1 MAEIQDEFCFLFV
14 FLRLC
19 CYNMYR
25 MTTVALQ
32 NLARL
37 IRYYILA
44 MTTAAGSGH
53 PTSSLS
59 ATDLMATLMFGGF
72 FSADLDHPENP
83 NNDRLIFS
91 KGHASPL
98 LYALYAAA
106 GKVSEEELM
115 ALRKFD
121 SPLEGHPTMRF
132 RYTEA
137 ATGSLGQGLSI
148 GVGMA
153 LNAKLDKLPYKTF
166 VLLGDGEMFEGS
178 NYEAIQIAAHYK
190 LDNLVGILDVSGL
203 EQAGESVRWKNAK
216 EHGAKDF
223 IKIISSFGW
232 QTILVNGHSAKDIA
246 RAYMKALKHQNIK
259 TARPTMIIAK
269 TVKGKGVSFLE
280 GKNHWHGKALAVDE
294 LEKALKKL
302 GKMDT
307 GLRGVVAKPTTRMS
321 NVKLQMSNQFQMP
334 NFKSQLSY
342 SLGDTVAPRKAYGK
356 ALVRIASQFSNMVVL
371 DAGVSN
377 STYAETFKQTFPK
390 RFFEMYIGEQ
400 NMVGVAL
407 GLSRRGKI
415 PFVSTFGAFFTRA
428 FDQIRMS
435 QYSNAGIKFVG
446 SHVGVSIG
454 PDGSSQMALED
465 IAMFRAVQNC
475 IVLYPCDAVSAERLV
490 EEAARY
496 TGNAYLR
503 MTREDTVV
511 IYPSDETFPIG
522 GSKVL
527 HTSKEDVATVVA
539 AGITVYEALQAYK
552 LLLKEGIKIRVIDLY
567 SIKPIDVATL
577 EKAARETG
585 AIITVEDHYAEG
597 GIGEAV
603 VSALDVG
610 TGRDRSVHIL
620 AVRKMPRSGKLE
632 ELLAYEE
639 IDAKAIIKT
648 VKNLF
653 STL

>member
-1 MAEIQDEFCFLFV
+1 MIPSQ
-14 FLRLC
+14 
-19 CYNMYR
+19 
-25 MTTVALQ
+25 LQ

-37 IRYYILA
+37 VRYYILKS
-44 MTTAAGSGH
+44 TTAAGSGH

-59 ATDLMATLMFGGF
+59 ATDLMTTLMFGGF
-72 FSADLDHPENP
+72 FHADLDHPENP
-83 NNDRLIFS
+83 TNDRLIFS

-98 LYALYAAA
+98 LYSLYAAA

-115 ALRKFD
+115 QLRKFD

-190 LDNLVGILDVSGL
+190 LDNLIGILDVSGL

-223 IKIISSFGW
+223 VKILSSFGW
-232 QTILVNGHSAKDIA
+232 QTILVNGHSMKEIA
-246 RAYMKALKHQNIK
+246 AAYKKALKVK
-259 TARPTMIIAK
+259 GKPVMIVAK

-280 GKNHWHGKALAVDE
+280 GKNHWHGKTLSAEECERALE
-294 LEKALKKL
+294 QL
-302 GKMDT
+302 GKIDT
-307 GLRGVVAKPTTRMS
+307 QLRGEVAQPARTKIFNFQFS
-321 NVKLQMSNQFQMP
+321 ISNQFS
-334 NFKSQLSY
+334 NFKSELSY
-342 SLGDTVAPRKAYGK
+342 SLGEAVAPRKAYGS
-356 ALVRIASQFSNMVVL
+356 ALVRIMGRFPNMVVL

-377 STYAETFKQTFPK
+377 STHAETFKKTFPQ

-400 NMVGVAL
+400 NMVGAAL

-435 QYSNAGIKFVG
+435 QYSNANIKFVG

-454 PDGSSQMALED
+454 PDGSSQMGLED

-475 IVLYPCDAVSAERLV
+475 AVLYPCDAVSAERLV
-490 EEAARY
+490 EEAARHE
-496 TGNAYLR
+496 GNVYLR
-503 MTREDTVV
+503 MTREDTLV

-522 GSKVL
+522 GSKIL
-527 HTSKEDVATVVA
+527 HASKEDVATVVA

-567 SIKPIDVATL
+567 SIRPIDVATL

-585 AIITVEDHYAEG
+585 TIITVEDHYAEG
-597 GIGEAV
+597 GMGEAV
-603 VSALDVG
+603 ASAIEDV
-610 TGRDRSVHIL
+610 RLKIKDLSDVIVERL
-620 AVRKMPRSGKLE
+620 AVRKMPRSGKPE

-639 IDAKAIIKT
+639 IDAEAIVKA
-648 VKNLF
+648 VKQIVK
-653 STL
+653 